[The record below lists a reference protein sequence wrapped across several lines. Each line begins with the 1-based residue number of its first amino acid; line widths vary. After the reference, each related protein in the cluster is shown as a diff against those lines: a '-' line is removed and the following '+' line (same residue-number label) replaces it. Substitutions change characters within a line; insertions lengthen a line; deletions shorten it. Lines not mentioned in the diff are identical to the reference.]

1 MENQGS
7 KNFNEQMR
15 DRTLNMSIQVEELVS
30 SRKIPM
36 LSRHAVLQLVRSSS
50 SVAANFRA
58 ATRARS
64 YAEFFAK
71 ICIVVEECDE
81 TQYWLD
87 YLIGTGFL
95 ALPESL
101 ILKGE
106 VLQLVKIFTTM
117 KKNIEKKLN
126 GIL

>member
-1 MENQGS
+1 
-7 KNFNEQMR
+7 
-15 DRTLNMSIQVEELVS
+15 MSIQVEELVT

-36 LSRHAVLQLVRSSS
+36 LSRHAVLQVVRSSS

-71 ICIVVEECDE
+71 ICLVVEECDE
-81 TQYWLD
+81 TQFWFD

-95 ALPESL
+95 TLPESR
-101 ILKGE
+101 IAKE
-106 VLQLVKIFTTM
+106 EILQLVKIFTTM

-126 GIL
+126 GER